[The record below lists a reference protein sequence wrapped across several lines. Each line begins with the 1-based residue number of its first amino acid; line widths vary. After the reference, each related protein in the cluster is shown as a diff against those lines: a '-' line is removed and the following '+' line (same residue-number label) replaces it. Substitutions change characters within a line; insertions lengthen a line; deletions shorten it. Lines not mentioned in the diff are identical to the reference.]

1 MLRNTQSKII
11 LIICITEILLIAG
24 LGIFCVSILQQTSN
38 FASIENIEQ
47 INSIVKSDISK
58 VTIYVVVAT
67 VTFIL
72 ISVCIYMYL
81 SKYVMYPIN
90 KLIES
95 AEEIKVEEKKNRRS
109 KGNKIA
115 NKNNTEKINNGNIVD
130 NVNRIGNTDK
140 LNNINKLENTERVRN
155 IEDNKYNIINFNKK
169 EKKKEKK
176 GVIFKNNNLENV
188 IDAMTVELKDKLS
201 EVSTQKNQIETILLH
216 MTDGIIAFNRAGEII
231 LINPAAKKF
240 LSIGPEDNTFDDIFQ
255 KFNLDINMEKIIYLE
270 NWTSTEQRIQVDEK
284 YVNVYFAPFKDE
296 KERPDGVIAVIQD
309 ITEHVKL
316 DNMQKEFVADVSHE
330 LKTPIT
336 SIMGYA
342 DTLLEGGYDEETKI
356 KFLNV
361 IATESR
367 RMARLVTDL
376 LTLSRY
382 DSNKKKTKKE
392 LFDLGELVKKSQ
404 EKLAIE
410 IKKKEH
416 DVKCFVTADVP
427 PVYADKDD
435 IERVVLNILTNS
447 IKYTKDKGKIKIYV
461 GFVYTDAY
469 IKIIDN
475 GIGIPEEDLSR
486 IFERFYRVDKART
499 RELGGTGLG
508 LSIAKEILDKNGG
521 SIDIKSE
528 VGKGTEV
535 VIRIPT
541 KEN

>member
-1 MLRNTQSKII
+1 MIKNIQLKIVLIFFI
-11 LIICITEILLIAG
+11 LGMFIIIG
-24 LGIFCVSILQQTSN
+24 LGLFFTNSLEAINTVLNTAQITDVIVEEINNIKTVSMISLVLLGAISIIVGIF
-38 FASIENIEQ
+38 
-47 INSIVKSDISK
+47 
-58 VTIYVVVAT
+58 
-67 VTFIL
+67 
-72 ISVCIYMYL
+72 L
-81 SKYVMYPIN
+81 SKTVVKPID
-90 KLIES
+90 KLIKN
-95 AEEIKVEEKKNRRS
+95 AEKLTSKEKNAHVK
-109 KGNKIA
+109 
-115 NKNNTEKINNGNIVD
+115 NKNEID
-130 NVNRIGNTDK
+130 NLADTFEEMTTK
-140 LNNINKLENTERVRN
+140 LQTN
-155 IEDNKYNIINFNKK
+155 
-169 EKKKEKK
+169 
-176 GVIFKNNNLENV
+176 
-188 IDAMTVELKDKLS
+188 LS
-201 EVSTQKNQIETILLH
+201 EISTQKKQMETILLH
-216 MTDGIIAFNRAGEII
+216 MSDGIIAFNMEGKVI
-231 LINPAAKKF
+231 LINPAATRA
-240 LSIGPEDNTFDDIFQ
+240 LSIMEEDTDFETIF
-255 KFNLDINMEKIIYLE
+255 KNVNIEINMEKIIYLE
-270 NWTSTEQRIQVDEK
+270 DWTSSEQKVKVKDRYLNLAFEIL
-284 YVNVYFAPFKDE
+284 KDE
-296 KERPDGVIAVIQD
+296 KDRPAGVMVLIQD

-361 IATESR
+361 IASESR

-392 LFDLGELVKKSQ
+392 SFDLGDLVKKSQ

-416 DVKCFVTADVP
+416 NVNCFVTADVP

-435 IERVVLNILTNS
+435 IERVILNILTNS
-447 IKYTKDKGKIKIYV
+447 IKYTKDGGEIKIYV

-475 GIGIPEEDLSR
+475 GMGIPEEDLTR

-499 RELGGTGLG
+499 RELGGSGLG

-541 KEN
+541 KQN